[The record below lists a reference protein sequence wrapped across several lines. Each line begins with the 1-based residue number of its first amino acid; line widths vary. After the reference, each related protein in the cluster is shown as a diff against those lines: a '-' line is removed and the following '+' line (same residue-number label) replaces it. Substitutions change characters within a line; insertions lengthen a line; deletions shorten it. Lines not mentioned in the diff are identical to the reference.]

1 MNKFSER
8 IKELR
13 IEKGMRQCDLANL
26 VGISRASVADWET
39 GRHEPPLDTIIALC
53 KIFDVSTDYLL
64 GITD

>member
-13 IEKGMRQCDLANL
+13 VEKGLRQADLANL
-26 VGISRASVADWET
+26 VGISRAAVTDWET
-39 GRHEPPLDTIIALC
+39 GRHEPPLDTIIRLC
-53 KIFDVSTDYLL
+53 KIFDVTSDYLL